1 MLEGGFDVIFSVLE
15 LANKDLPEEYKSSA
29 FEIMATG
36 MDDLIRH
43 IDVFLG
49 GSKFVFDFSTH
60 PFYTMHLGMGDGYLI
75 LSSLDVNFH
84 THAKF
89 AFGFDMP
96 LHIT

>member
-1 MLEGGFDVIFSVLE
+1 MLEGGFDVIFSVLD

-49 GSKFVFDFSTH
+49 GSKFIFDFSTH
-60 PFYTMHLGMGDGYLI
+60 ASNGPFYTMHY
-75 LSSLDVNFH
+75 VNR
-84 THAKF
+84 
-89 AFGFDMP
+89 
-96 LHIT
+96 LW